1 LAGSDIKLRPTSI
14 PTDGRCEPC
23 IVIDGHRRLCG
34 TIPISGSKNAALAL
48 LAGALLAADGTT
60 TLRNLPR
67 IADIAGLIEILGC
80 LGVRTTYGADGRSV
94 RIDASSLPEFEAPAS
109 LVSRMRGSLQ
119 LLGPLLARKGRV
131 RLAQPGGCN
140 IGARAIDLHEKGL
153 RALGAVV
160 ETSGGSIFAEAP
172 ASGLRGAAVYLDKPS
187 VGATMNLMM
196 AAALADGETIIENAA
211 QEPDVEDLANLLVAM
226 GGDISGQGTGL
237 LRVRGVRELHGA
249 EFTVSADRIEGGTY
263 AMAAAITGGDL
274 FLEGANAAHLRPI
287 LMKLSEV
294 GLLITEQSNGVRVTH
309 PSPGTRLP
317 AVDVVAMPHPGFPTD
332 LQQPFCAL
340 SCIAEGTSAVTD
352 KVYEGRFRH
361 LTELTKM
368 GAKVKAEGQTALI
381 TGVEALSGAAVE
393 ATDLRAGAGLV
404 LAGLAARGVTKVYG
418 IGHIDRG
425 YEHLTEKLAAVGASI
440 WREDP
445 MGNAVS
451 EEQAWDSE

>member
-1 LAGSDIKLRPTSI
+1 MPLR
-14 PTDGRCEPC
+14 
-23 IVIDGHRRLCG
+23 G
-34 TIPISGSKNAALAL
+34 TVPISGSKNAALAL
-48 LAGALLAADGTT
+48 IAGTLLASEGAT

-67 IADIAGLIEILGC
+67 ISDIAHLIEILRC
-80 LGVRTTYGADGRSV
+80 LGVHAAYGTDGSSV
-94 RIDASSLPEFEAPAS
+94 SIDATELPRYEAPES

-119 LLGPLLARKGRV
+119 LLGPVLARKGKV

-172 ASGLRGAAVYLDKPS
+172 AGGLQGAAIYLDKPS

-196 AAALADGETIIENAA
+196 AASLAHGETIIENAA

-237 LRVRGVRELHGA
+237 VRVRGVDRLRGA
-249 EFTVSADRIEGGTY
+249 DFTVSADRIEGGTY

-274 FLEGANAAHLRPI
+274 FLSGANPTHLRPI
-287 LMKLSEV
+287 LMKLAEA
-294 GLLITEQSNGVRVTH
+294 GLVIGEDSLGVRVTH
-309 PSPGTRLP
+309 PNPGGRLP

-332 LQQPFCAL
+332 LQQPFCAMACL
-340 SCIAEGTSAVTD
+340 ADGTSAVTD

-381 TGVEALSGAAVE
+381 TGVDCLSGASVE

-404 LAGLAARGVTKVYG
+404 LAGLAATGTTRVYG

-425 YEHLTEKLAAVGASI
+425 YERLTEKLAAVGASI
-440 WREDP
+440 WREDA
-445 MGNAVS
+445 GGTRVD
-451 EEQAWDSE
+451 EEAAWASD